1 VVILSGPVALPG
13 KTSIGQASA
22 KPQPRLS
29 CGNARVI
36 VAVTIGRMK
45 DTPPL
50 PMLVLL
56 PGLDGTGK
64 LFAAFIRALG
74 SGVESHVVG
83 YSLDEP
89 LGYEEL
95 ELMVRALLP
104 RDRSFVLLGESF
116 SGPIAMR
123 IAASAPARLA
133 GVILCGT
140 FASNPYP
147 WLAWA
152 RPFAFLLPIK
162 SLPRWVRAPLM
173 WGSKNPSRAPGNAER
188 AIAGVAGAVVRR
200 RIAAILAVDARES
213 LKRIAI
219 PALVMYSR
227 HDRVVPYAATE
238 SLIAHLPGA
247 AVADIDGPHL
257 LLQSCPE
264 ECSAAVLKFMTAP
277 QVLARSVAPHF
288 RGSAAGE
295 NSAQA
300 INLGEST

>member
-1 VVILSGPVALPG
+1 MQMPR
-13 KTSIGQASA
+13 KTSIEQATA
-22 KPQPRLS
+22 KSPPWVF

-36 VAVTIGRMK
+36 VAVTIGCVK

-64 LFAAFIRALG
+64 LFAAFVRALG
-74 SGVESHVVG
+74 AGIESRVIG
-83 YSLDEP
+83 YSPDEP

-95 ELMVRALLP
+95 ELKVRAQLP
-104 RDRSFVLLGESF
+104 RDRPYVLLGESF

-123 IAASAPARLA
+123 IAASAPARLV

-147 WLAWA
+147 WLAWV
-152 RPFAFLLPIK
+152 RPFAFLLPVK

-173 WGSKNPSRAPGNAER
+173 WGSKNPRRAPGNTER
-188 AIAGVAGAVVRR
+188 AIAGVAGGVVRR
-200 RIAAILAVDARES
+200 RIAAILAVDVVDS
-213 LKRIAI
+213 LDRISI
-219 PALVMYSR
+219 PALIMYAR
-227 HDRVVPYAATE
+227 HDRIVPYAATA
-238 SLIAHLPGA
+238 SLIAHLPVA

-257 LLQSCPE
+257 LLQSCPQ

-277 QVLARSVAPHF
+277 QLLARSAAQHF
-288 RGSAAGE
+288 RGSAAG
-295 NSAQA
+295 
-300 INLGEST
+300 

>member
-1 VVILSGPVALPG
+1 
-13 KTSIGQASA
+13 
-22 KPQPRLS
+22 
-29 CGNARVI
+29 
-36 VAVTIGRMK
+36 
-45 DTPPL
+45 
-50 PMLVLL
+50 MLVLL

-64 LFAAFIRALG
+64 LFAAFVRALG
-74 SGVESHVVG
+74 AGVESRVIG
-83 YSLDEP
+83 YSPDEP

-95 ELMVRALLP
+95 ELQVRAALP
-104 RDRSFVLLGESF
+104 RDRPYVLLGESF
-116 SGPIAMR
+116 SGPIAIR

-133 GVILCGT
+133 AVILCGT

-173 WGSKNPSRAPGNAER
+173 WGSRNPRRAPGNAER
-188 AIAGVAGAVVRR
+188 ALAGVADGVLRR
-200 RIAAILAVDARES
+200 RIAALLAVDALES
-213 LKRIAI
+213 LDRII
-219 PALVMYSR
+219 VPALIMYAR

-257 LLQSCPE
+257 LLQSRPE

-277 QVLARSVAPHF
+277 QVLARSASLHF
-288 RGSAAGE
+288 RGNAAGDD
-295 NSAQA
+295 SA
-300 INLGEST
+300 

>member
-1 VVILSGPVALPG
+1 M
-13 KTSIGQASA
+13 T
-22 KPQPRLS
+22 
-29 CGNARVI
+29 
-36 VAVTIGRMK
+36 

-64 LFAAFIRALG
+64 LFAAFVRALG
-74 SGVESHVVG
+74 AGVESHVVG
-83 YSLDEP
+83 YSPDEP

-95 ELMVRALLP
+95 ELRVRAALP
-104 RDRSFVLLGESF
+104 RDRPYVLLGESF

-123 IAASAPARLA
+123 IAACAPALLV

-173 WGSKNPSRAPGNAER
+173 WGSKNPRRAPENAER
-188 AIAGVAGAVVRR
+188 AIASVAGGVVRR
-200 RIAAILAVDARES
+200 RIAALLAVDAVES
-213 LKRIAI
+213 LDRIAI
-219 PALVMYSR
+219 PALVMYGR

-238 SLIAHLPGA
+238 SLIAHLPDA
-247 AVADIDGPHL
+247 AVAVIDGPHL

-264 ECSAAVLKFMTAP
+264 ECSAAVLKFMRAP
-277 QVLARSVAPHF
+277 QILAQNAPQHF
-288 RGSAAGE
+288 RGNAAGE
-295 NSAQA
+295 APTGS
-300 INLGEST
+300 LSEFLP

>member
-1 VVILSGPVALPG
+1 M
-13 KTSIGQASA
+13 KET
-22 KPQPRLS
+22 PR
-29 CGNARVI
+29 
-36 VAVTIGRMK
+36 
-45 DTPPL
+45 L

-64 LFAAFIRALG
+64 LFTDFIRALG
-74 SGVESHVVG
+74 TGVEFRVIG
-83 YSLDEP
+83 YSAEEP

-95 ELMVRALLP
+95 ELQVRAALP
-104 RDRSFVLLGESF
+104 RDRPYVLLGESF

-152 RPFAFLLPIK
+152 RPLAFLLPIK
-162 SLPRWVRAPLM
+162 SLPRWVRAPLT

-188 AIAGVAGAVVRR
+188 AMASVAGGVVRR

-213 LKRIAI
+213 LERIAM
-219 PALVMYSR
+219 PALIMYGR
-227 HDRVVPYAATE
+227 RDRVVPHAATK

-277 QVLARSVAPHF
+277 QVLARSAAPHF
-288 RGSAAGE
+288 RGDSAGE
-295 NSAQA
+295 NS
-300 INLGEST
+300 T